1 MGRPEED
8 EGGVGSGGRSFFPV
22 RVRVRR
28 GTGRRGP
35 VGGRAAAGD
44 AGQVGRRLLGLPVAF
59 DFDGPVRADDGIEPS
74 EPPLQRGSRRPPLAA
89 GVGQRVR
96 QAEVVQSHPL
106 RPQLRHRLGQG
117 LLAVAGIAVHVQ
129 IEQLGVLRQ
138 QVIEVGLRDQPGGG
152 GAGRRGR
159 RHAGGGGEGR
169 RLLRL
174 VALVGGGGGSV
185 WGGGSWLVGQ
195 VGVWASDIVFIKTKI
210 NYYSTS

>member
-74 EPPLQRGSRRPPLAA
+74 EPPLQRGPRRPPLAA

-159 RHAGGGGEGR
+159 RHAGGRGGAALAEAGGFGR
-169 RLLRL
+169 RWWGQC
-174 VALVGGGGGSV
+174 V
-185 WGGGSWLVGQ
+185 GGGSWLVGQ